1 MCLDCVRPI
10 RPIFIYFPL
19 RSSGPFTTSPPH
31 GPNTRNSPITLCP
44 RAPPFCPRTG
54 AWSLSPTRGPN
65 WAGTPARTC
74 KLLTLPCRVVM
85 PAARPSRLLLSLTH
99 WARVSGRFF
108 PTDLA
113 RVAPNSAMAARRHK
127 TRESVASSRPLHKT
141 SKVASSSSTACIHV
155 HLGGAR
161 RGRIRARI
169 SWRPWEGRA
178 LPPILAASA
187 AAPSVWEP
195 CVPPELVLAVDALIG
210 KTEGGTVSNFSSS
223 TALCHDYVVSQGQ
236 TSPGADYR

>member
-1 MCLDCVRPI
+1 MRLGCVRPI

-44 RAPPFCPRTG
+44 RAPPFSTRTG
-54 AWSLSPTRGPN
+54 AWSLSPTHGPN

-85 PAARPSRLLLSLTH
+85 SAARPSRLLLSLTR

-108 PTDLA
+108 PADLA

-127 TRESVASSRPLHKT
+127 TRESVASSRPPHKT
-141 SKVASSSSTACIHV
+141 SKAVSSSSTACTHV
-155 HLGGAR
+155 HLGEQGEGGLGIES
-161 RGRIRARI
+161 RG
-169 SWRPWEGRA
+169 GRGKEESCHQYLQPA
-178 LPPILAASA
+178 LPRRLCGSR
-187 AAPSVWEP
+187 VFR
-195 CVPPELVLAVDALIG
+195 L
-210 KTEGGTVSNFSSS
+210 SSCLRWMHS
-223 TALCHDYVVSQGQ
+223 
-236 TSPGADYR
+236 